1 MTKPPVTKS
10 PGRTPGLPDA
20 QPSPKQIDAYRRQL
34 RQKANE
40 GETLAIGLVLLI
52 ETLRGATSA

>member
-1 MTKPPVTKS
+1 MTAPPVTKS
-10 PGRTPGLPDA
+10 PGRPTGLPDA

-40 GETLAIGLVLLI
+40 GETLAIGLVLI
-52 ETLRGATSA
+52 VESLREIGR